1 MSALVSLD
9 AYVQALPR
17 APAHAADGTVA
28 ARSTAVC
35 DASHAPPVTRG
46 LDPERWWQER
56 RTWQRQVLTDPE
68 LSDKAKTVASF
79 LLFYLNEESGDAWPS
94 QETLAA
100 QLHTT
105 LRTINSAIRQLKKR
119 GHLKA
124 LHVER
129 KRACRYQ
136 PRILVGAAND
146 DLTACIT
153 GSEGAVPARTAPPQS
168 DCVTR
173 DRKNSSCDGLQH
185 TKNSSCD
192 ESRDT
197 KNCAPIQEEN
207 FVLTLINNPI
217 PPYSPPTGFE
227 AAFAELQAT
236 YPSSDYT
243 TAENVAKA
251 ERAFREVWDRDPAQ
265 CQTLIARA
273 AEYRR
278 EVRRRERSYV
288 KSLCSWLRDET
299 RVAGRLRAAQVKH
312 TDASPSPG
320 AGATFDQPDIRQAFL
335 DAGFDGGFVRSY
347 LDRATWISEQRMI
360 RTATATAADRLR
372 RDAPRLLASLG
383 VRVAG
388 PQAA

>member
-1 MSALVSLD
+1 MSALVSLE
-9 AYVQALPR
+9 AAREARHMTPGH
-17 APAHAADGTVA
+17 PAAGTVA
-28 ARSTAVC
+28 ARSVSLC
-35 DASHAPPVTRG
+35 DASCSPPVTRG

-79 LLFYLNEESGDAWPS
+79 LLFYLNEETGDAWPS
-94 QETLAA
+94 QETLAE

-105 LRTINSAIRQLKKR
+105 PRTINAAIRQLQTR
-119 GHLKA
+119 GYLKA
-124 LHVER
+124 LRV

-146 DLTACIT
+146 DPNAFMTES
-153 GSEGAVPARTAPPQS
+153 GGAVPGRTAPFQS

-173 DRKNSSCDGLQH
+173 DRKNSSGDGLQH
-185 TKNSSCD
+185 TKNSSGD

-197 KNCAPIQEEN
+197 KNSAPIPEEN
-207 FVLTLINNPI
+207 FLLTLINNPI
-217 PPYSPPTGFE
+217 PPYNPPTGFE
-227 AAFAELQAT
+227 TAFAELQAA

-273 AEYRR
+273 ADYRL
-278 EVRRRERSYV
+278 EVRGRERSFV
-288 KSLCSWLRDET
+288 KSLGSWIREEI
-299 RVAGRLRAAQVKH
+299 REQARLRASKSNRQQAA
-312 TDASPSPG
+312 ASAG
-320 AGATFDQPDIRQAFL
+320 AGATFDEPAIRQAFI
-335 DAGFDGGFVRSY
+335 DAGFDGGFLRSY
-347 LDRATWISEQRMI
+347 LDRATWLADQRTI